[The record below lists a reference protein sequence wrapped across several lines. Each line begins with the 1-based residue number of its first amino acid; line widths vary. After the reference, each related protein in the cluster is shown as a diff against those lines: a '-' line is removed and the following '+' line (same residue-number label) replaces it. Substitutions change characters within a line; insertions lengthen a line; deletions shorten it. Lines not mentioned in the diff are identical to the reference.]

1 MLSRLAILQYTRGF
15 GRHQTGGFKGLSTQ
29 FSSRKQQENHQWQYS
44 SHKTDSSNNNQR
56 SNGRNN
62 NDKRN
67 RRTYFYYTG
76 PLLSLSLLSTLKDSI
91 SPPKLDKD
99 PLKDKIKQSW
109 LARKHRKYDDAIQ
122 ILHDALPAAQA
133 HGDPLVYTRFL
144 DELANTYHEKGDI
157 ENAEKCFRDVMQ
169 RLVRM
174 HGKNDSSPEFIGIS
188 LKMADIYARKGEL
201 DNAETGFKHCV
212 SRQLQVMEKH
222 LKNFLIS
229 KGAGVEEMHLVEAHG
244 PKYSDPVAL
253 FGMCLEL
260 FAHFLVEYRGE
271 DRLKEAEE
279 YIDEVLKISSHIYGS
294 NSFHPLNV
302 LNNFGALCVMKNR
315 FELAKKYLKIGIDRI
330 VHIDEC
336 SSLIVGYYCNYAEA
350 LFHTG
355 EIEEALKYAQKAA
368 LLAKDDSSNIQKYA
382 ATFLQQMEKEA
393 RKQGKGSG
401 GWFSWLI

>member
-15 GRHQTGGFKGLSTQ
+15 GRHQIGGFKSFSTQ
-29 FSSRKQQENHQWQYS
+29 FSSQKQQENHQWQYS
-44 SHKTDSSNNNQR
+44 SHNTDSSNNNQR
-56 SNGRNN
+56 SNSRNNN

-174 HGKNDSSPEFIGIS
+174 HAKNDSSPEFIGIS

-260 FAHFLVEYRGE
+260 FAHFL
-271 DRLKEAEE
+271 
-279 YIDEVLKISSHIYGS
+279 ISSHIYGS

-302 LNNFGALCVMKNR
+302 LNNFGALCVMKNH

-336 SSLIVGYYCNYAEA
+336 SPLIVGYYCNYAEA

-368 LLAKDDSSNIQKYA
+368 LLAKDDSPNIQKYA